1 MIGRLVKTKFWF
13 CCFLVCRLIGTSASW
28 EHRNISEDFKLSQTV
43 LQSPDGVFEYV
54 NVSLDFRH
62 AERYCR
68 QQFSLLP
75 NDTSQD
81 DLESTKN
88 LLLALGVSD
97 PVWLRNSSAHGWG
110 NPWATGGQNSHH
122 LLSILMFQE
131 ITHTKYAKV
140 NLQFPVLSEI
150 TVCAMVQ
157 WDNKTQGVSTIFSYA
172 EPFFIN
178 AFQLRGQTDEHGNIN
193 MALIVHGHHTPYK
206 MLLRNDGEWHHLCVT
221 WQKAKGTWAIYID
234 RKKGNSGSG
243 LYASNDINGDGMF
256 IIGQDQDTLGG
267 TFNEAFCGNITAL
280 NIWNK
285 TLSEE
290 QVAGVSPCSMITQNL
305 LFHWDLTKITVE
317 ATVERSLMKL
327 MCPDLKSLPNKECR
341 SFQITPG
348 TQQQTHGYSPCTRPL
363 AFVCKHKKG
372 TYLKLKEIQEAHE
385 ENNTQFIDYLIKLTN
400 SSTIEESMSAQYLV
414 NLSVSEVHKILQY
427 THQALREGDGE
438 LEPSDLLA
446 LVQFLMHV
454 ADMDVKASEST
465 VNIGELSRNFIA
477 IAGAMFAKDH
487 VSKWAAIRELVNG
500 PMTVVQSIDRMA
512 ANLNLLLT
520 AGSSEM
526 VIDSSNI
533 KLKVKQRV
541 LSHDSSGADFYGLQS
556 GNESTGDYISVPPE
570 QIKEL
575 HRNGFKK
582 LTFVNTWYGSL
593 HPYFESEN
601 NIIEFSAVSDGSRKY
616 VGTVLGSSV
625 ISTTILSDAQQIN
638 MAVHYQLQHRVEY
651 TPGLEFE
658 PVCVFWDFNLRM
670 EKGGSWSTTGCTVT
684 ALGYKSTSC
693 FCNHT
698 TNFALLLQV
707 YEVQRSPAEEST
719 LRMLTFIGC
728 GVSLCALALTF
739 ILFIAVGV
747 PNSDRTTVHKN
758 LIFAL
763 ATAETLILFSELAS
777 SNKVLCMAVTALL
790 HLFFMAS
797 FTWML
802 VEGLLLWSK
811 VVSVNI
817 SEDRRMKL
825 YYVIGWGLPV
835 IIVGITLATSFNKY
849 MADNHC
855 WLNVQTEIIWAFVGP
870 VLLVLSVNAF
880 VLFRVVMVTVA
891 SARRRSKMLTPSST
905 PQLKAL
911 DLTWATIK
919 PVLVLLPLLGL
930 TWLCGVLVHFSV
942 VLAYIFIAMNAFQ
955 GLYIFLVYA
964 VYNSEVRSAIKRM
977 KEKKKALS
985 FTNCSQPISF
995 LTTQK
1000 TTDSWDHGKCSIS
1013 TPESSVSSPKQCGS
1027 TKKSL
1032 VLKNE
1037 GFRKESVATA
1047 SLNQAVQLTSFK
1059 PSGC

>member
-1 MIGRLVKTKFWF
+1 FQ
-13 CCFLVCRLIGTSASW
+13 
-28 EHRNISEDFKLSQTV
+28 LSQTV
-43 LQSPDGVFEYV
+43 LQTPDGVFEYV

-81 DLESTKN
+81 DLESTKK
-88 LLLALGVSD
+88 LLLAMGVSD
-97 PVWLRNSSAHGWG
+97 PIWLRDSSAHRWG
-110 NPWATGGQNSHH
+110 HPWFTAGQNSP
-122 LLSILMFQE
+122 LLLPILMFQE

-140 NLQFPVLSEI
+140 ELHFPVLSEI
-150 TVCAMVQ
+150 TVCAWVQ
-157 WDNKTQGVSTIFSYA
+157 WDNKSQGVSTIFSYA

-178 AFQLRGQTDEHGNIN
+178 AFQLRGQTDKHGNIN

-206 MLLRNDGEWHHLCVT
+206 TLLRNDGAWHHLCVT
-221 WQKAKGTWAIYID
+221 WQKAKGIWAIYID
-234 RKKGNSGSG
+234 REKGNSGSG

-285 TLSEE
+285 SLSEE
-290 QVAGVSPCSMITQNL
+290 QVAGVSPCSMIMQNQ
-305 LFHWDLTKITVE
+305 LFHWDVTKITIE
-317 ATVERSLMKL
+317 ATVGRSLMKFT
-327 MCPDLKSLPNKECR
+327 CPDLKSLPNKECR
-341 SFQITPG
+341 AFHIAPV

-372 TYLKLKEIQEAHE
+372 NLLMKCFL
-385 ENNTQFIDYLIKLTN
+385 NNVTPILQYVK
-400 SSTIEESMSAQYLV
+400 IEECLSAKCSV
-414 NLSVSEVHKILQY
+414 NLSVSEVHQILQY
-427 THQALREGDGE
+427 THQALREADGE

-446 LVQFLMHV
+446 LVQFLIHV

-465 VNIGELSRNFIA
+465 VTIGELSRNFIA
-477 IAGAMFAKDH
+477 VAGAMFEKDH

-526 VIDSSNI
+526 VIDSSYI

-541 LSHDSSGADFYGLQS
+541 LSHDSAGADFYGLQS

-570 QIKEL
+570 QIKDL
-575 HRNGFKK
+575 QQNGFKK
-582 LTFVNTWYGSL
+582 VTFVNTWYGSL
-593 HPYFESEN
+593 HPYFGSEN
-601 NIIEFSAVSDGSRKY
+601 NVTQFSAVSDGSRK
-616 VGTVLGSSV
+616 
-625 ISTTILSDAQQIN
+625 
-638 MAVHYQLQHRVEY
+638 
-651 TPGLEFE
+651 
-658 PVCVFWDFNLRM
+658 M
-670 EKGGSWSTTGCTVT
+670 EKGGSWSTTGCFVT

-707 YEVQRSPAEEST
+707 YEVHRSPAEEST
-719 LRMLTFIGC
+719 LRILTFIGC
-728 GVSLCALALTF
+728 GVSLCALAMTF

-777 SNKVLCMAVTALL
+777 SNKALCMAVTALL

-849 MADNHC
+849 MADSHC
-855 WLNVQTEIIWAFVGP
+855 WLNVQTDIIWAFVGP
-870 VLLVLSVNAF
+870 VLFVLSVNAF

-905 PQLKAL
+905 PQLQAC
-911 DLTWATIK
+911 DLTWKSPAEVKDT
-919 PVLVLLPLLGL
+919 PNTVLQDPPNAVLQDPPNAALQDPPNAALQDPPNA
-930 TWLCGVLVHFSV
+930 VLQDPPDT
-942 VLAYIFIAMNAFQ
+942 VLQDPPNAALQ
-955 GLYIFLVYA
+955 DPPNA
-964 VYNSEVRSAIKRM
+964 VLQDPPNA
-977 KEKKKALS
+977 
-985 FTNCSQPISF
+985 
-995 LTTQK
+995 
-1000 TTDSWDHGKCSIS
+1000 
-1013 TPESSVSSPKQCGS
+1013 
-1027 TKKSL
+1027 
-1032 VLKNE
+1032 VLQDPPN
-1037 GFRKESVATA
+1037 
-1047 SLNQAVQLTSFK
+1047 AVLQDPPDAVLQD
-1059 PSGC
+1059 PPDAVI

>member
-1 MIGRLVKTKFWF
+1 MIGQLEKIKFWL

-28 EHRNISEDFKLSQTV
+28 EHRNISGDFKLSQTV
-43 LQSPDGVFEYV
+43 LQNLDGVFEYV
-54 NVSLDFRH
+54 NLSLDFRH
-62 AERYCR
+62 AVKYCR

-97 PVWLRNSSAHGWG
+97 PVWLRDSSAHGWG
-110 NPWATGGQNSHH
+110 HPWVTGGQNSP
-122 LLSILMFQE
+122 LLLPILMFQE

-140 NLQFPVLSEI
+140 ELQFPALSEI
-150 TVCAMVQ
+150 TVCAWVQ
-157 WDNKTQGVSTIFSYA
+157 WDTKTQGVSTIFSYA
-172 EPFFIN
+172 EPHFIN

-193 MALIVHGHHTPYK
+193 MALIVHGHHTHYK
-206 MLLRNDGEWHHLCVT
+206 TLLRNDGEWHHLCVT
-221 WQKAKGTWAIYID
+221 WEKAKGTWAIYID
-234 RKKGNSGSG
+234 RERGSSGSS
-243 LYASNDINGDGMF
+243 LYASNDINGGGMF

-280 NIWNK
+280 NIWNQ

-290 QVAGVSPCSMITQNL
+290 QVAGVSPCSMITQNQ

-317 ATVERSLMKL
+317 ATVEQSLMKF
-327 MCPDLKSLPNKECR
+327 MCPDLKFLPNKECR
-341 SFQITPG
+341 SFQIAPG

-363 AFVCKHKKG
+363 AFVCKHKKD
-372 TYLKLKEIQEAHE
+372 TYLKLKEIEESHE
-385 ENNTQFIDYLIKLTN
+385 ESNTQFIDYLIKLTN
-400 SSTIEESMSAQYLV
+400 SST
-414 NLSVSEVHKILQY
+414 
-427 THQALREGDGE
+427 
-438 LEPSDLLA
+438 
-446 LVQFLMHV
+446 
-454 ADMDVKASEST
+454 
-465 VNIGELSRNFIA
+465 
-477 IAGAMFAKDH
+477 
-487 VSKWAAIRELVNG
+487 LVNG

-533 KLKVKQRV
+533 KLKVKQRF
-541 LSHDSSGADFYGLQS
+541 LSHNSSDADFYGLQS

-575 HRNGFKK
+575 QRHGFKK
-582 LTFVNTWYGSL
+582 VTFVNTWYGSL
-593 HPYFESEN
+593 HPYFESAN
-601 NIIEFSAVSDGSRKY
+601 NITQFSAISDGSRKY

-638 MAVHYQLQHRVEY
+638 MAVNYQLQHRVEY
-651 TPGLEFE
+651 TPGIEFE

-670 EKGGSWSTTGCTVT
+670 EKGGSWSTAGCNVT

-698 TNFALLLQV
+698 TNFALLLEV
-707 YEVQRSPAEEST
+707 YEVHRSPAEEST

-728 GVSLCALALTF
+728 GVSLCALAMTF

-747 PNSDRTTVHKN
+747 PDSDRTTVHKN

-763 ATAETLILFSELAS
+763 AAAETLILFSELAS
-777 SNKVLCMAVTALL
+777 SNKALCMAVTALL

-855 WLNVQTEIIWAFVGP
+855 WLNVQTDIIWAFVGP
-870 VLLVLSVNAF
+870 VLFVLSVNAF
-880 VLFRVVMVTVA
+880 VLFRVVTVTVA

-911 DLTWATIK
+911 DLTWAAVK

-930 TWLCGVLVHFSV
+930 TWLCGVLVHLSV

-964 VYNSEVRSAIKRM
+964 VYNSEVRSAIRRT

-1000 TTDSWDHGKCSIS
+1000 TTGSWDHGKCSLS
-1013 TPESSVSSPKQCGS
+1013 TPESSVSSPKQSGS

-1032 VLKNE
+1032 VLKNG
-1037 GFRKESVATA
+1037 GFRKESSVTI
-1047 SLNQAVQLTSFK
+1047 SLNQGIQLTAFK